1 MSINSRQW
9 PLFLSGAFISLEC
22 RRGTHRRSRSFAS
35 KGRST
40 CQTRKSG
47 IGQRR
52 PYCRP
57 KNKPRPVHAAGASTG
72 CCLNLW
78 ALVIR
83 AVSGDGGCR
92 PDWAIVLIPTL
103 RPSERHVIAITH
115 CRVCGLDGVGRVEG
129 EQVVTALAPAGPRAR
144 PVTTL
149 GKRSCSRSAYR
160 HRRGDSRR
168 TPSTSSSAASSHRL
182 RARRGRTGMRLA
194 PSFQLLL
201 RAASS
206 VKPPL
211 RSKPLQCLRIV
222 PELEIAAA
230 FSISMT

>member
-83 AVSGDGGCR
+83 AVSGGRG
-92 PDWAIVLIPTL
+92 L
-103 RPSERHVIAITH
+103 RPGLGHWFYTYITPLRAPCDRHH
-115 CRVCGLDGVGRVEG
+115 
-129 EQVVTALAPAGPRAR
+129 
-144 PVTTL
+144 
-149 GKRSCSRSAYR
+149 
-160 HRRGDSRR
+160 
-168 TPSTSSSAASSHRL
+168 TSSGLRPRFAPLMAAPPQPSPPMRSFL
-182 RARRGRTGMRLA
+182 IVRAQMQFAL
-194 PSFQLLL
+194 
-201 RAASS
+201 
-206 VKPPL
+206 
-211 RSKPLQCLRIV
+211 
-222 PELEIAAA
+222 IAATQA
-230 FSISMT
+230 LRLS